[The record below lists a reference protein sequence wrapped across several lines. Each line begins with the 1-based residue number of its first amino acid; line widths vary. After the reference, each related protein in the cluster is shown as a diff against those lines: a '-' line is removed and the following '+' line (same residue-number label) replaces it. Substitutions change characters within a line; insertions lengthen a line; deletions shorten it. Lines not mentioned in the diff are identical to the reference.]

1 MQHQQHSDVKSGN
14 LQQRTQS
21 TQSRRSKQCL
31 SLPALNKIQNQCIH
45 IGGFS
50 LCLRLQ
56 CYYIECNEMSTATE
70 LNS

>member
-1 MQHQQHSDVKSGN
+1 MQHQQHSDALSGLEIYN
-14 LQQRTQS
+14 REL
-21 TQSRRSKQCL
+21 RSQQCL

-45 IGGFS
+45 ISGFS

-56 CYYIECNEMSTATE
+56 CYYIECNEMPTATE